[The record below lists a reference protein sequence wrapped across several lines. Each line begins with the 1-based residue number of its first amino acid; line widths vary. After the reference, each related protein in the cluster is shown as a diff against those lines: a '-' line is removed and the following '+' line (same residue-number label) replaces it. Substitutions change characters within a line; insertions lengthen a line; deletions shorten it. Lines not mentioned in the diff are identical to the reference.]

1 MKFTKIALTLF
12 CSIAL
17 FCGCAKDSDIV
28 LKINDKN
35 ITRQEFYGDFNRIK
49 NLQLKNAP
57 KELQKDDSY
66 AVIALK
72 ERFLN
77 DVIVRSL
84 LEQEFEKRKIE
95 ASEKEIKDKK
105 AQIIAQ
111 IGSEEQFNNIL
122 KQNQISEQRL
132 NSDMANEVKIA
143 KLIETLGGKE
153 ATNSEVEKYYK
164 QNKIQFTMPERVKAS
179 HILFDT
185 NPESLK
191 RKITDADKEAKLS
204 TADIDSKVKEEIARK
219 EKLAE
224 EVRQKALKNPKNFAE
239 LAKQYSEDP
248 GSAQKGGDLGFVT
261 RTQVV
266 KEFGDVAFSQKVGT
280 ISPIVKSQFGEHIIY
295 VTDKAA
301 AGVQPLSAVKND
313 LKTYLTEQKKIQ
325 TLQKLIDGLKQ
336 SAKIEYV
343 DTSLSPDNIKKQLE
357 EALPKQIEFQK
368 KQGAPKSKQ
377 KVLDKIKKEK
387 EAEK

>member
-17 FCGCAKDSDIV
+17 FCGCAKDSDVV

-143 KLIETLGGKE
+143 KLVEKLSGKE

-164 QNKIQFTMPERVKAS
+164 QNKAQFTMPERVKAS

-204 TADIDSKVKEEIARK
+204 TADIDAKVKEEIARK

-248 GSAQKGGDLGFVT
+248 GSAQKGGDLGFVI

-266 KEFGDVAFSQKVGT
+266 KEFGDAAFSQKVGT

-325 TLQKLIDGLKQ
+325 SLQKLIDGLKQ

-377 KVLDKIKKEK
+377 KILDKIKKET
-387 EAEK
+387 EK

>member
-266 KEFGDVAFSQKVGT
+266 KEFGDAAFSQKVGT

>member
-1 MKFTKIALTLF
+1 MKFTKIALTIF
-12 CSIAL
+12 CSMAL
-17 FCGCAKDSDIV
+17 FCGCAKDSDVV

-35 ITRQEFYGDFNRIK
+35 ISRAEFYGDFNKIK
-49 NLQLKNAP
+49 NVQLKNAP

-66 AVIALK
+66 TVIALK
-72 ERFLN
+72 ERYLN
-77 DVIVRSL
+77 DVIIRTL

-122 KQNQISEQRL
+122 KENQISEQRL

-143 KLIETLGGKE
+143 KLIDSLGAKE

-164 QNKIQFTMPERVKAS
+164 QNKLQFTMPERVKVS

-204 TADIDSKVKEEIARK
+204 TSDIDKKVKEEIARK
-219 EKLAE
+219 EKLAQ
-224 EVRQKALKNPKNFAE
+224 EVRQKALNNPKNFAQ
-239 LAKQYSEDP
+239 LATQYSEDP
-248 GSAQKGGDLGFVT
+248 GTAQKGGDLGFIT
-261 RTQVV
+261 RNQVV
-266 KEFGDVAFSQKVGT
+266 KEFGDAAFSQKVGT

-301 AGVQPLSAVKND
+301 AGVQSLSDVKND
-313 LKTYLTEQKKIQ
+313 LKAYLTEQKKIQ
-325 TLQKLIDGLKQ
+325 ALQKLIENLKAN
-336 SAKIEYV
+336 AKIEYV
-343 DTSLSPDNIKKQLE
+343 DSNLSPDSIKKQLE
-357 EALPKQIEFQK
+357 EALPKQLDFQK
-368 KQGAPKSKQ
+368 KQGAPKSKL
-377 KVLDKIKKEK
+377 KILDKNQKENQK
-387 EAEK
+387 

>member
-1 MKFTKIALTLF
+1 MKFTKIALTIF
-12 CSIAL
+12 CSMAL

-35 ITRQEFYGDFNRIK
+35 ISRAEFYGDFNKIK
-49 NLQLKNAP
+49 NVQLKNAP

-66 AVIALK
+66 TVIALK
-72 ERFLN
+72 ERYLN
-77 DVIVRSL
+77 DVIVRTL

-122 KQNQISEQRL
+122 KENQISEQRL

-143 KLIETLGGKE
+143 KLIDSLGAKE

-164 QNKIQFTMPERVKAS
+164 QNKLQFTMPERVKVS

-204 TADIDSKVKEEIARK
+204 TSDIDKKVKEEIARK
-219 EKLAE
+219 EKLAQ
-224 EVRQKALKNPKNFAE
+224 EVRQKALNNPKNFAQ
-239 LAKQYSEDP
+239 LATQYSEDP
-248 GSAQKGGDLGFVT
+248 GTAQKGGDLGFIT
-261 RTQVV
+261 RNQVV
-266 KEFGDVAFSQKVGT
+266 KEFGDAAFSQKVGT

-301 AGVQPLSAVKND
+301 AGVQSLSDVKND
-313 LKTYLTEQKKIQ
+313 LKAYLTEQKKIQ
-325 TLQKLIDGLKQ
+325 ALQKLIENLKAN
-336 SAKIEYV
+336 AKIEYV
-343 DTSLSPDNIKKQLE
+343 DSNLSPDSIKKQLE
-357 EALPKQIEFQK
+357 EALPKQLDFQK
-368 KQGAPKSKQ
+368 KQGAPKSKL
-377 KVLDKIKKEK
+377 KILDKDQKENQK
-387 EAEK
+387 

>member
-1 MKFTKIALTLF
+1 MKFTKIALTIF
-12 CSIAL
+12 CSMAL

-35 ITRQEFYGDFNRIK
+35 ITRAEFYGDFNKIK
-49 NLQLKNAP
+49 NVQLKNAP

-66 AVIALK
+66 TVIALK
-72 ERFLN
+72 ERYLN
-77 DVIVRSL
+77 DVIVRTL
-84 LEQEFEKRKIE
+84 LEQEFQKRKIE

-122 KQNQISEQRL
+122 KENQISEQRL

-143 KLIETLGGKE
+143 KLIDSLGAKE

-164 QNKIQFTMPERVKAS
+164 QNKLQFTMPERVKVS

-204 TADIDSKVKEEIARK
+204 TSDIDKKVKEEIARK
-219 EKLAE
+219 EKLAQ
-224 EVRQKALKNPKNFAE
+224 EVRQKALNNPKNFAQ
-239 LAKQYSEDP
+239 LATQYSEDP
-248 GSAQKGGDLGFVT
+248 GTAQKGGDLGFIT
-261 RTQVV
+261 RNQVV
-266 KEFGDVAFSQKVGT
+266 KEFGDAAFSQKVGT

-301 AGVQPLSAVKND
+301 AGVQSLSDVKND
-313 LKTYLTEQKKIQ
+313 LKAYLTEQKKIQ
-325 TLQKLIDGLKQ
+325 ALQKLIENLKAN
-336 SAKIEYV
+336 AKIEYV
-343 DTSLSPDNIKKQLE
+343 DSNLSPDSIKKQLE
-357 EALPKQIEFQK
+357 EALPKQLDFQK
-368 KQGAPKSKQ
+368 KQGAPKSKL
-377 KVLDKIKKEK
+377 KILDKNQKENQK
-387 EAEK
+387 

>member
-12 CSIAL
+12 CFMAL

-35 ITRQEFYGDFNRIK
+35 ITRAEFYGDFNKIK
-49 NLQLKNAP
+49 NVQLKNAP

-72 ERFLN
+72 ERYLN
-77 DVIVRSL
+77 DVIVRTL
-84 LEQEFEKRKIE
+84 LEQEFQKRKIE

-122 KQNQISEQRL
+122 KENQISEQRL

-143 KLIETLGGKE
+143 KLIDSLGAKE

-164 QNKIQFTMPERVKAS
+164 QNKLQFTMPERVKVS

-204 TADIDSKVKEEIARK
+204 TSDIDKKVKEEIARK
-219 EKLAE
+219 EKLAQ
-224 EVRQKALKNPKNFAE
+224 EVRQKALNNPKNFAQ
-239 LAKQYSEDP
+239 LATQYSEDP
-248 GSAQKGGDLGFVT
+248 GTAQKGGDLGFVT
-261 RTQVV
+261 RNQVV
-266 KEFGDVAFSQKVGT
+266 KEFGDAAFSQKVGT

-301 AGVQPLSAVKND
+301 AGVQSLSDVKND
-313 LKTYLTEQKKIQ
+313 LKAYLTEQKKIQ
-325 TLQKLIDGLKQ
+325 ALQKLIENLKAN
-336 SAKIEYV
+336 AKIEYV
-343 DTSLSPDNIKKQLE
+343 DSNLSPDSIKKQLE
-357 EALPKQIEFQK
+357 EALPKQLDFQK
-368 KQGAPKSKQ
+368 KQGAPKSKL
-377 KVLDKIKKEK
+377 KILDKDQKENQK
-387 EAEK
+387 

>member
-12 CSIAL
+12 CSMAL

-35 ITRQEFYGDFNRIK
+35 ITRAEFYGDFNKIK
-49 NLQLKNAP
+49 NVQLKNAP

-66 AVIALK
+66 TVIALK
-72 ERFLN
+72 ERYLN
-77 DVIVRSL
+77 DVIIRTL

-122 KQNQISEQRL
+122 KENQISEQRL

-143 KLIETLGGKE
+143 KLIDSLGAKE

-164 QNKIQFTMPERVKAS
+164 QNKLQFTMPERVKVS

-204 TADIDSKVKEEIARK
+204 TSDIDKKVKEEIARK
-219 EKLAE
+219 EKLAQ
-224 EVRQKALKNPKNFAE
+224 EVRQKALNNPKNFAQ
-239 LAKQYSEDP
+239 LATQYSEDP
-248 GSAQKGGDLGFVT
+248 GTAQKGGDLGFIT
-261 RTQVV
+261 RNQVV
-266 KEFGDVAFSQKVGT
+266 KEFGDAAFSQKVGT

-301 AGVQPLSAVKND
+301 AGVQSLSDVKND
-313 LKTYLTEQKKIQ
+313 LKAYLTEQKKIQ
-325 TLQKLIDGLKQ
+325 ALQKLIENLKAN
-336 SAKIEYV
+336 AKIEYV
-343 DTSLSPDNIKKQLE
+343 DSNLSPDSIKKQLE
-357 EALPKQIEFQK
+357 EALPKQLDFQK
-368 KQGAPKSKQ
+368 KQGAPKSKL
-377 KVLDKIKKEK
+377 KILDKNQKENQK
-387 EAEK
+387 

>member
-12 CSIAL
+12 CSMAL
-17 FCGCAKDSDIV
+17 FCGCAKDSDVV

-35 ITRQEFYGDFNRIK
+35 ITRAEFYGDFNKIK
-49 NLQLKNAP
+49 NIQLKNAP

-66 AVIALK
+66 TVIALK

-77 DVIVRSL
+77 DVIVRNL

-111 IGSEEQFNNIL
+111 IGSEEQFKNIL

-132 NSDMANEVKIA
+132 NSDMASEVKIM
-143 KLIETLGGKE
+143 KLIDSLGAKE
-153 ATNSEVEKYYK
+153 ASDSEVEKYYK
-164 QNKIQFTMPERVKAS
+164 QNKAQFTMPERIKVS

-204 TADIDSKVKEEIARK
+204 SANIDAKVKEEIARK
-219 EKLAE
+219 EKLAK
-224 EVRQKALKNPKNFAE
+224 EVREKAIKNPKNFAN
-239 LAKQYSEDP
+239 LAQQYSEDP
-248 GSAQKGGDLGFVT
+248 GSAKKGGDLGFVT

-266 KEFGDVAFSQKVGT
+266 KEFGDAAFSQKVGT
-280 ISPIVKSQFGEHIIY
+280 ISPIVKTQFGEHIIY

-301 AGVQPLSAVKND
+301 AGTQSLSSVKKD
-313 LKTYLTEQKKIQ
+313 LKTYLSEQKKIQ
-325 TLQKLIDGLKQ
+325 TLQNFINGLKNN
-336 SAKIEYV
+336 AKIEYV
-343 DTSLSPDNIKKQLE
+343 DSSLNPDNIRKQLE
-357 EALPKQIEFQK
+357 EALPKQLKFQK
-368 KQGAPKSKQ
+368 KQGAPKSKL
-377 KVLDKIKKEK
+377 KILDKIKKEK
-387 EAEK
+387 ETNK

>member
-1 MKFTKIALTLF
+1 MKFTKIALTIF
-12 CSIAL
+12 CSMAL

-35 ITRQEFYGDFNRIK
+35 ISRAEFYGDFNKIK
-49 NLQLKNAP
+49 NVQLKNAP

-66 AVIALK
+66 TVIALK
-72 ERFLN
+72 ERYLN
-77 DVIVRSL
+77 DVIVRTL

-122 KQNQISEQRL
+122 KENQISEQRL

-143 KLIETLGGKE
+143 KLIDSLGAKE

-164 QNKIQFTMPERVKAS
+164 QNKLQFTMPERVKVS

-204 TADIDSKVKEEIARK
+204 TSDIDKKVKEEIARK
-219 EKLAE
+219 EKLAQ
-224 EVRQKALKNPKNFAE
+224 EVRQKALNNPKNFAQ
-239 LAKQYSEDP
+239 LATQYSEDP
-248 GSAQKGGDLGFVT
+248 GTAQKGGDLGFIT
-261 RTQVV
+261 RNQVV
-266 KEFGDVAFSQKVGT
+266 KEFGDAAFSQKVGT

-301 AGVQPLSAVKND
+301 AGVQSLSDVKND
-313 LKTYLTEQKKIQ
+313 LKAYLTEQKKIQ
-325 TLQKLIDGLKQ
+325 ALQKLIENLKAN
-336 SAKIEYV
+336 AKIEYV
-343 DTSLSPDNIKKQLE
+343 DSNLSPDSIKKQLE
-357 EALPKQIEFQK
+357 EALPKQLDFQK
-368 KQGAPKSKQ
+368 KQGAPKSKL
-377 KVLDKIKKEK
+377 KILDKNQKENQK
-387 EAEK
+387 

>member
-143 KLIETLGGKE
+143 KLVEKLSGKE

-164 QNKIQFTMPERVKAS
+164 QNKAQFTMLERVKAS

-204 TADIDSKVKEEIARK
+204 TADIDAKVKEEIARK

-248 GSAQKGGDLGFVT
+248 GSAQKGGDLGFVI

-266 KEFGDVAFSQKVGT
+266 KEFGDAAFSQKVGT

-325 TLQKLIDGLKQ
+325 SLQKLIDGLKQ

-377 KVLDKIKKEK
+377 KILDKIKKET
-387 EAEK
+387 EK

>member
-12 CSIAL
+12 CSMAL
-17 FCGCAKDSDIV
+17 FCGCTKDSDIV

-35 ITRQEFYGDFNRIK
+35 ISRAEFYDDFNKIK
-49 NLQLKNAP
+49 NVQLKNAP

-66 AVIALK
+66 TVIALK
-72 ERFLN
+72 ERYLN
-77 DVIVRSL
+77 DVIVRTL

-122 KQNQISEQRL
+122 KENQISEQRL

-143 KLIETLGGKE
+143 KLIDSLGAKE

-164 QNKIQFTMPERVKAS
+164 QNKLQFTMPERVKVS

-204 TADIDSKVKEEIARK
+204 TSDIDKKVKEEIARK
-219 EKLAE
+219 EKLAQ
-224 EVRQKALKNPKNFAE
+224 EVRQKALNNPKNFAQ
-239 LAKQYSEDP
+239 LATQYSEDP
-248 GSAQKGGDLGFVT
+248 GTAQKGGDLGFIT
-261 RTQVV
+261 RNQVV
-266 KEFGDVAFSQKVGT
+266 KEFGDAAFSQKVGT

-301 AGVQPLSAVKND
+301 AGVQSLSDVKND
-313 LKTYLTEQKKIQ
+313 LKAYLTEQKKIQ
-325 TLQKLIDGLKQ
+325 ALQKLIENLKAN
-336 SAKIEYV
+336 AKIEYV
-343 DTSLSPDNIKKQLE
+343 DLSLSPDNIKKQLE
-357 EALPKQIEFQK
+357 EALPKQLDFQK
-368 KQGAPKSKQ
+368 KQGAPKSKL
-377 KVLDKIKKEK
+377 KILDKDQKENQK
-387 EAEK
+387 

>member
-1 MKFTKIALTLF
+1 MKFTKIALTIF
-12 CSIAL
+12 CSMAL

-35 ITRQEFYGDFNRIK
+35 ISRAEFYGDFNKIK
-49 NLQLKNAP
+49 NVQLKNAP

-72 ERFLN
+72 ERYLN
-77 DVIVRSL
+77 DVIVRTL

-122 KQNQISEQRL
+122 KENQISEQRL

-143 KLIETLGGKE
+143 KLIDSLGAKE

-164 QNKIQFTMPERVKAS
+164 QNKLQFTMPERVKVS

-204 TADIDSKVKEEIARK
+204 TSDIDKKVKEEIARK
-219 EKLAE
+219 EKLAQ
-224 EVRQKALKNPKNFAE
+224 EVRQKALNNPKNFAQ
-239 LAKQYSEDP
+239 LATQYSEDP
-248 GSAQKGGDLGFVT
+248 GTAQKGGDLGFIT
-261 RTQVV
+261 RNQVV
-266 KEFGDVAFSQKVGT
+266 KEFGDAAFSQKVGT

-301 AGVQPLSAVKND
+301 AGVQSLSDVKND
-313 LKTYLTEQKKIQ
+313 LKAYLTEQKKIQ
-325 TLQKLIDGLKQ
+325 ALQKLI
-336 SAKIEYV
+336 EY
-343 DTSLSPDNIKKQLE
+343 
-357 EALPKQIEFQK
+357 
-368 KQGAPKSKQ
+368 
-377 KVLDKIKKEK
+377 
-387 EAEK
+387 

>member
-12 CSIAL
+12 CSMAL

-35 ITRQEFYGDFNRIK
+35 ISRAEFYGDFNKIK
-49 NLQLKNAP
+49 NVQLKNAP

-66 AVIALK
+66 TVIALK
-72 ERFLN
+72 ERYLN
-77 DVIVRSL
+77 DVIVRTL
-84 LEQEFEKRKIE
+84 LEQEFQKRKIE

-122 KQNQISEQRL
+122 KENQISEQRL

-143 KLIETLGGKE
+143 KLIDSLGAKE

-164 QNKIQFTMPERVKAS
+164 QNKLQFTMPERVKVS

-204 TADIDSKVKEEIARK
+204 TSDIDKKVKEEIARK
-219 EKLAE
+219 EKLAQ
-224 EVRQKALKNPKNFAE
+224 EVRQKALNNPKNFAQ
-239 LAKQYSEDP
+239 LATQYSEDP
-248 GSAQKGGDLGFVT
+248 GTAQKGGDLGFIT
-261 RTQVV
+261 RNQVV
-266 KEFGDVAFSQKVGT
+266 KEFGDAAFSQKVGT

-301 AGVQPLSAVKND
+301 AGVQSLSDVKND
-313 LKTYLTEQKKIQ
+313 LKAYLTEQKKIQ
-325 TLQKLIDGLKQ
+325 ALQKLIENLKAN
-336 SAKIEYV
+336 AKIEYV
-343 DTSLSPDNIKKQLE
+343 DSNLSPDSIKKQLE
-357 EALPKQIEFQK
+357 EALPKQLDFQK
-368 KQGAPKSKQ
+368 KQGAPKSKL
-377 KVLDKIKKEK
+377 KILDKNQKENQK
-387 EAEK
+387 